1 MVMMGILLMTLIVLM
16 IMTVLSMI
24 VWVALKMAGYQPKD
38 MEECLEEKDET
49 RV

>member
-24 VWVALKMAGYQPKD
+24 VWVALKMAGYQPQE
-38 MEECLEEKDET
+38 MEECWEEDEDA
-49 RV
+49 